1 MAPRAP
7 VRARV
12 GPRIGRPLRAHA
24 RADPYRT
31 YLRLGQSQWSR
42 FDDRPAGLSGT
53 LRPTTRADT
62 WIFDG
67 DLGPHDVLEP
77 RLGVA
82 DTVIILDF
90 SLLRCTWRSI
100 QRSSEGIDFWR
111 WVIGYRR
118 RSLPVLIATIA
129 THAPQARVHRL
140 RTPRML
146 EALLADMSAGYAAA
160 REHPDSG
167 NSQLAEPVRVKCPP
181 AFR

>member
-90 SLLRCTWRSI
+90 SLLRCAWRSNPAI
-100 QRSSEGIDFWR
+100 ERGHRLLAVGDR
-111 WVIGYRR
+111 
-118 RSLPVLIATIA
+118 LPAPKPARPDRDDRDARAPSAGSPA
-129 THAPQARVHRL
+129 THPADARGAPRGHVGGLRCRSRASGLRKLSARR
-140 RTPRML
+140 
-146 EALLADMSAGYAAA
+146 ASGGYV
-160 REHPDSG
+160 ST
-167 NSQLAEPVRVKCPP
+167 SV
-181 AFR
+181 